1 MVRTV
6 LGIVV
11 FLSTGLLAISQN
23 IDFQGFP
30 TIHLDLSPDIPS
42 NSIHINYFLTGPFGG
57 YGGFVTPVNGRYSY
71 DIVAAVDGKPAE
83 RVKFISYAPGCQ
95 IETFEIEVQSQ
106 TISQQLLCIP
116 LAQKIVHG
124 QIAPPPI
131 TQHPIE
137 VEVTYLAMWD
147 HRFFG
152 IADGMVT
159 AIPITTAI
167 PGQNGNFEVTLP
179 DFGAQANLGEAE
191 FRLTLREIK
200 TGNIIAFLSPADDAH
215 RRQGLKVQASY
226 PPLIQFSSMPR

>member
-1 MVRTV
+1 M
-6 LGIVV
+6 
-11 FLSTGLLAISQN
+11 
-23 IDFQGFP
+23 
-30 TIHLDLSPDIPS
+30 
-42 NSIHINYFLTGPFGG
+42 
-57 YGGFVTPVNGRYSY
+57 TPVNGRYSY

-124 QIAPPPI
+124 QIEPPPI
-131 TQHPIE
+131 TQHPK
-137 VEVTYLAMWD
+137 EVTYLAMWD